1 MNNKLLI
8 ENAVENM
15 FRKNLNWL
23 KNEVLYMNMDENN
36 IEVVP
41 FNRVEETCTQI
52 CNEIVKAI
60 CSGDNE

>member
-15 FRKNLNWL
+15 FNKNLNWL
-23 KNEVLYMNMDENN
+23 KNEIFHVKMDE
-36 IEVVP
+36 ETAAVVP

-52 CNEIVKAI
+52 CDEIVKAI